1 MSNKISAH
9 ISYHEATRS
18 DTAIRKGLDNTPGEQ
33 QIKNIKL
40 WAEKVFEP
48 LRERV
53 SAKRGKDSP
62 IHINS
67 IFRSVAVNKSVGG
80 SKTSQHCAGEA
91 SKKEE
96 AAGDIETNYDD
107 FTNKELFLLIKDHGV
122 FDQLIWEFGDD
133 DAPAWVH
140 VSYRKGGNRKQI
152 FKAVSENGRTVYK
165 PFG

>member
-1 MSNKISAH
+1 MKISAH

-18 DTAIRKGLDNTPGEQ
+18 DTAIRKGLPNEPEEQ

-53 SAKRGKDSP
+53 STKRGKDSP

-67 IFRSVAVNKSVGG
+67 IFRSVAVNASVGG

-91 SKKEE
+91 SKLEE

-107 FTNKELFLLIKDHGV
+107 FTNKDLFLLIKDFGT
-122 FDQLIWEFGDD
+122 FDQLIWEFGDSV
-133 DAPAWVH
+133 APAWVH
-140 VSYRKGGNRKQI
+140 VSYRKGANRKQI
-152 FKAVSENGRTVYK
+152 LKAISQNGSTKYVS
-165 PFG
+165 FA